1 MTTEKR
7 GQTANFGVQA
17 SIRRAL
23 FFEIGVCPLFC
34 LLLAALAGC
43 VKTPPGPKIDPALA
57 SLIPPDTILLA
68 GARLEALEKTPI
80 YLNHLAKRSMP
91 LIDDFPKQIGLDVR
105 RQDLWELLLISDG
118 KQSVFLGHGKFANE
132 AEPRIQRPGAI
143 RFGYKGYNL
152 VGDERQAVLLI
163 SPSVIGYGPTPALRW
178 LIDQK
183 GKSTGPPA
191 ALAAQLKEMPAEAV
205 LWATYGGGIT
215 SLPFNAPGDMANMNK
230 IITSIQSG
238 SVFLD
243 LRTGVNGLATG
254 TCGSEEDAKMLYDSL
269 RALQGLGRMAI
280 TKEQPERGRILD
292 GLRVTQESRKVNIHI
307 EEPEELV
314 DTFLNLVGLGRTN

>member
-1 MTTEKR
+1 MR
-7 GQTANFGVQA
+7 TA
-17 SIRRAL
+17 
-23 FFEIGVCPLFC
+23 C
-34 LLLAALAGC
+34 LVVFSLALAGC
-43 VKTPPGPKIDPALA
+43 VKTPPGPKIDPALS

-91 LIDDFPKQIGLDVR
+91 LIDDFPKQIGLEVR

-118 KQSVFLGHGKFANE
+118 KQSVVLGHGKFANE
-132 AEPRIQRPGAI
+132 AEPRIQRPGAT

-163 SPSVIGYGPTPALRW
+163 SPSDIGYGPTPALRW

-183 GKSTGPPA
+183 GNSTGPPA
-191 ALAAQLKEMPAEAV
+191 ALAAHLKEMPAEAV
-205 LWATYGGGIT
+205 LWAAYGGGLT

-230 IITSIQSG
+230 IIASIQSG
-238 SVFLD
+238 SVYLD

-254 TCGSEEDAKMLYDSL
+254 TCGSEQDAKMLYDSL

-280 TKEQPERGRILD
+280 TKEQPERGKILD
-292 GLRVTQESRKVNIHI
+292 GLRVTLESHKVNIHI

-314 DTFLNLVGLGRTN
+314 DTFLNLVGLGRAN